1 MIKCFLS
8 HSSADKPHYI
18 REVAKRL
25 RKETKI
31 YDEET
36 FEKGMSPLEEILNG
50 LDETSLF
57 VFFIS
62 DAALKTDW
70 VKLEVTQ
77 AKILLDESKIT
88 RFYPI
93 IIEEGIT
100 YKDERIPDWMR
111 ESLNIQPILNPAI
124 AARKINT
131 RLTEIS
137 WNHHP
142 RLKERQQIFVGRNDH
157 IQRIE
162 ERLDDFSSNPP
173 IALIASG
180 LPAIGRKSLLHN
192 ALKKSNLVREA
203 YDLPIISLTPV
214 DSIEDFILKI
224 NDLGFYRGSNLIQ
237 RLNGEFDE
245 KVKIAIE
252 IARQIVAE
260 DERILIEDR
269 GSLVPGSG
277 EVVDWFREVV
287 ASIAESQHLT
297 FAIATQFR
305 PARNLNRT
313 DQNFFAVELHE
324 LTSPERNG
332 LLSRYA
338 KFEKLELARNDLSF
352 FSDLLT
358 GYPEQVFFAVNQIRD
373 FGLYQA
379 KRDSHL
385 VQQYGSDKARVVMEQ
400 FSGEDKIQNFIYL
413 LCKFEFLSYEVLF
426 DIVDEQ
432 EYFPILLRL
441 LSSSVCEQIGSTSE
455 YIRVNEVIR
464 DYISRS
470 RFGTLTGFEEQIQTH
485 IKSFIDRYNDDNADI
500 SDYLF
505 SAQESLRKG
514 NGIPNELI
522 IPSAFIKTIK
532 KLYDEDRNYID
543 AVALSNRV
551 LQRERYLHNTTVNH
565 IRYIKCQC
573 LARLRDGSFF
583 AEVRNIPEPDKS
595 FLHGFFYRLSGE
607 FVKAEQSL
615 KDVLRRKQNDPRAK
629 GELVL
634 VYMQS
639 DDYESA
645 FELAREQYNN
655 RPSNLINANNY
666 FACLIFRDPSTENKA
681 QLVSII
687 DRLKKDPSDRA
698 QEILSSA
705 EARLLAYY
713 DSDEHRSLNRIEE
726 AIQLFPNIDYPKLTK
741 AEIAIHF
748 RNKQKLREAISLL
761 ESSVGK
767 NAQSY
772 RTFIRFKAMQLALD
786 GKLEQAKTLAAREL
800 KGSIG
805 SSLQRLNDRLDFLS
819 GRLHS

>member
-8 HSSADKPHYI
+8 HSSSDKARYI
-18 REVAKRL
+18 REVARRL
-25 RKETKI
+25 RKETKV

-36 FEKGMSPLEEILNG
+36 FEEGMSPLEEILNG

-57 VFFIS
+57 VLFIS
-62 DAALKTDW
+62 NAALETDW
-70 VKLEVTQ
+70 VKLEITQ
-77 AKILLDESKIT
+77 AKVLLDEAKIS

-100 YKDERIPDWMR
+100 YKDDRIPDWMR
-111 ESLNIQPILNPAI
+111 KSLNIQPILSPAI

-137 WNHHP
+137 WNYHP
-142 RLKERQQIFVGRNDH
+142 RLRERQQIFVGRNDH
-157 IQRIE
+157 IQQIE
-162 ERLDDFSSNPP
+162 ERLDDFASHPP

-192 ALKKSNLVREA
+192 ALKKANLVREA
-203 YDLPIISLTPV
+203 YDLPVISLTPV

-224 NDLGFYRGSNLIQ
+224 NDLGFYRGLNLIQ
-237 RLNGEFDE
+237 RLSGDFDE
-245 KVKIAIE
+245 KLVVAKE
-252 IARQIVAE
+252 IAQQIVQE
-260 DERILIEDR
+260 GERILIEDR
-269 GSLVPGSG
+269 GALVPGSG
-277 EVVDWFREVV
+277 EVVDWFKEVV
-287 ASIAESQHLT
+287 SSIADSQHLA

-305 PARNLNRT
+305 PVRNLNRT
-313 DQNFFAVELHE
+313 NQNFYAVELHE
-324 LTSPERNG
+324 LSTAERNG
-332 LLSRYA
+332 LLARYA
-338 KFEKLELARNDLSF
+338 KFERLELSRTDLSF

-358 GYPEQVFFAVNQIRD
+358 GYPEQVFYAVNQIRD

-400 FSGEDKIQNFIYL
+400 FAEEEQVQNFIYL

-432 EYFPILLRL
+432 EYFPILQRL
-441 LSSSVCEQIGSTSE
+441 ISSSVCEQIGSTSE

-470 RFGTLTGFEEQIQTH
+470 RFGTLTGFEDKIQHHVKT
-485 IKSFIDRYNDDNADI
+485 FIDRYNDDNADI

-505 SAQESLRKG
+505 SAQESLRQG

-532 KLYDEDRNYID
+532 KLYDEDRNYND
-543 AVALSNRV
+543 AIVLSDRA
-551 LQRERYLHNTTVNH
+551 LQREKYLHSTTVNH

-573 LARLRDGSFF
+573 LARLRDSNFF

-595 FLHGFFYRLSGE
+595 FLHGFFYRLSGD

-615 KDVLRRKQNDPRAK
+615 KEVLRRKPNDPRAK

-666 FACLIFRDPSTENKA
+666 FACLIFREPSSENRV
-681 QLVSII
+681 QLEAII
-687 DRLKKDPSDRA
+687 DRLRKDPSDRA

-713 DSDEHRSLNRIEE
+713 ENNEHRSLDRIEE
-726 AIQLFPNIDYPKLTK
+726 AIHLFPTIDYPKLTK

-748 RNKQKLREAISLL
+748 RNKQKLKEAIDRL
-761 ESSVGK
+761 ESSVGR

-772 RTFIRFKAMQLALD
+772 RTFIRFKAMQLALN
-786 GKLEQAKTLAAREL
+786 GRLEQAKSLAAREL
-800 KGSIG
+800 RGSIG
-805 SSLQRLNDRLDFLS
+805 SSLQRLNDRLEFLA
-819 GRLHS
+819 GR